1 MIRQSKQSP
10 QLRHPIDPVAFFLAM
25 AAGPLL
31 VALLGFPLLLIPVF
45 ALVIGGPLYLTI
57 GIPVMLV
64 TLSRNKAS
72 ARLFG
77 WTALLT
83 FTALLCAGALVVAL
97 APAHSFVHDMGSAVI
112 LSLFGFVF
120 APLWGSTSGWL
131 YTCWRR
137 DIYSHPITL

>member
-1 MIRQSKQSP
+1 MIRHSHNTP
-10 QLRHPIDPVAFFLAM
+10 QLRYPIDPVAFFLAM
-25 AAGPLL
+25 VAGPLL
-31 VALLGFPLLLIPVF
+31 IALLGFPLLLIPVF
-45 ALVIGGPLYLTI
+45 ALVIGGPLYLAI
-57 GIPVMLV
+57 GIPVLLV
-64 TLSRNKAS
+64 TLSRNRAS

-83 FTALLCAGALVVAL
+83 FTVVLGAVALVVAL
-97 APAHSFVHDMGSAVI
+97 APAHAFASDMSGAVI

-137 DIYSHPITL
+137 DFYSHPVIL